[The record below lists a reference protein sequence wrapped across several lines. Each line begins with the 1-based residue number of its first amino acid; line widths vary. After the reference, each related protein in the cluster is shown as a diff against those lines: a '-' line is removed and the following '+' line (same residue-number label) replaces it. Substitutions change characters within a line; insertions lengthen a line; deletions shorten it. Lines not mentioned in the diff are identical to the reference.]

1 MTPST
6 PEPPDNSAPADSSEP
21 AQVGKPLPESVIEA
35 QELVKTHS
43 ALGRRR
49 LIKYLGAGTVAL
61 AAGGAVLSQL
71 STDDP
76 KDVVGSMNDLGKDL
90 TMLGTN
96 GSLTV
101 SWYAQGKDT
110 MQHWCDVYG
119 IKLTWI
125 DGQGD
130 SNKQRASLDSAAD
143 RNWDIAGIT
152 AATAGT
158 IVEPVNKIAEKGTGV
173 FEMTSNIG
181 GPDDTVNVLA
191 SITQSSYDMGYQ
203 VSKLLFEAVGGR
215 GTVINTRGMPGG
227 TDESGRYQG
236 FQAAMKE
243 YPDMELLAEDFARW
257 DRSRA
262 QELWQSYLTRFPNI
276 SVGYCQ
282 NDDMAFG
289 ALNAI
294 DNAGRQGIKIGGADA
309 MPDAIAA
316 VDDGRMAATFRH
328 SSCQIHS
335 LPVILGLAWKLGAVT
350 KLPPRVG
357 VVGPLVTKDNSA
369 SVAFLQEPG
378 VLYA

>member
-1 MTPST
+1 MTT
-6 PEPPDNSAPADSSEP
+6 PPRDEPDTPRDSDEPPR
-21 AQVGKPLPESVIEA
+21 VGKPLPESVIEA
-35 QELVKTHS
+35 QDLVKTHS
-43 ALGRRR
+43 AMGRRR
-49 LIKYLGAGTVAL
+49 LVKYLGAGTVAL

-71 STDDP
+71 SRDDP
-76 KDVVGSMNDLGKDL
+76 KDVVGSMNDLGKNL

-119 IKLTWI
+119 IELTWI

-143 RNWDIAGIT
+143 RSWDLAGIT

-158 IVEPVNKIAEKGTGV
+158 IVEPVNKIAASGTGV

-181 GPDDTVNVLA
+181 GPDDKVNVLT

-203 VSKLLFEAVGGR
+203 VSKLLFESVGGR

-227 TDESGRYQG
+227 TDESGRQEG
-236 FQAAMKE
+236 FHAALAE
-243 YPDMELLAEDFARW
+243 YPGMELLAEDFARW
-257 DRSRA
+257 DRARA
-262 QELWQSYLTRFPNI
+262 QELWQSYLTRFPTI

-309 MPDAIAA
+309 MPDAITA
-316 VDDGRMAATFRH
+316 VVDGRMAATFRH
-328 SSCQIHS
+328 AACQIHS
-335 LPVILGLAWKLGAVT
+335 LPVILGLAWKLGAIT
-350 KLPPRVG
+350 SLPPRTG
-357 VVGPLVTKDNSA
+357 VVGPLVTKDNAA